1 MAPLCRLPDAERAAL
16 VALRQRSDTAAHL
29 LVCDQTRRSSS
40 PTHQLPAAPAVA
52 AIAEPADVL
61 LAAAVTAVSAEVV
74 SGLALDVQC
83 EEPRLSTSAACL
95 DQLLD
100 GGLRRGEVVE
110 LSGPPASGKTQAR
123 KL

>member
-16 VALRQRSDTAAHL
+16 STLRLRSDTAAQL
-29 LVCDQTRRSSS
+29 LACDPSRRSSS
-40 PTHQLPAAPAVA
+40 PTHLLPGTL
-52 AIAEPADVL
+52 EPADVL
-61 LAAAVTAVSAEVV
+61 LAAAVTSVSTEVV
-74 SGLALDVQC
+74 SGLALDSQC
-83 EEPRLSTSAACL
+83 LEPRLSTGAACL
-95 DQLLD
+95 DELLE